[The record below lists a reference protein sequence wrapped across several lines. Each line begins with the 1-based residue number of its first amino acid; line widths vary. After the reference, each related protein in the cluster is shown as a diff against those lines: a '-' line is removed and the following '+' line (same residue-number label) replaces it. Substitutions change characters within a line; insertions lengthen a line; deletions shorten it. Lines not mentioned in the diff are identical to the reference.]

1 MKETEL
7 ETPDD
12 HIMESS
18 LNLFNNEKF
27 KDFTIFYDEKSVTA
41 HKCILSA
48 CSNYFDRMLCGEWNE
63 KNSCTIQPLY
73 NISVGDFQTFIK
85 YLYLQSQSLLS
96 HRGWIIFELCDY
108 FDVLPSIREKVMND
122 LIDHI
127 SIENA
132 GRFIPLVNRSTTMT
146 SDFNHNTN
154 NNDNNSSTHNSL
166 YAKFLEFLIGNSAE
180 LAERDFPFHEL
191 DPMILKDIFL
201 NNGKGSL
208 REGTKVEGNYRGR
221 GKWFP
226 GRIKR
231 DRGNDCYDIDYE
243 DGESESNV
251 EKSLI
256 RKMKEEKQKDKKNNR
271 RNGGSSE
278 PPFSVGT
285 RVEANFKGRGRY
297 YPGKIKEEALGGGK
311 YDIQYDDGETEL
323 NVDESDIRLIQ

>member
-1 MKETEL
+1 MKGAEL
-7 ETPDD
+7 ESPDD
-12 HIMESS
+12 QIMESA

-48 CSNYFDRMLCGEWNE
+48 CSNYFDRMLCGEWSE
-63 KNSCTIQPLY
+63 KNSCTIQPLA

-85 YLYLQSQSLLS
+85 YLYLQNQSLLS

-108 FDVLPSIREKVMND
+108 FDVLPSIREKVMKD

-132 GRFIPLVNRSTTMT
+132 SRFIPLVNRSTTMMT
-146 SDFNHNTN
+146 SDFNNNNTN
-154 NNDNNSSTHNSL
+154 SNDNTHSSL
-166 YAKFLEFLIGNSAE
+166 YDKFLEFIIDQSKE
-180 LAERDFPFHEL
+180 LAEQDFPFHEL

-201 NNGKGSL
+201 NGNGSL

-221 GKWFP
+221 GKWFL

-231 DRGNDCYDIDYE
+231 DRGSGCYDIDYD
-243 DGESESNV
+243 DGESEMNV

-256 RKMKEEKQKDKKNNR
+256 RTIKKQRKNQNNR
-271 RNGGSSE
+271 TETGL
-278 PPFSVGT
+278 SVGT
-285 RVEANFKGRGRY
+285 RVEVNWKGKGRY
-297 YPGKIKEEALGGGK
+297 YAGMIKEVLMDNNNSAK

-323 NVDESDIRLIQ
+323 NVDEQDIRLIQ